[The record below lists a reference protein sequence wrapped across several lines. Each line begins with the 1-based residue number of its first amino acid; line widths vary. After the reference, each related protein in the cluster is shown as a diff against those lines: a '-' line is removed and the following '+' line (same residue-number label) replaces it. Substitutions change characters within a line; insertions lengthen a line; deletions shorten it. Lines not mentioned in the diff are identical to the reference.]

1 MNDDKILKLL
11 VLTVTTIM
19 ASPFVTIQSIYGQN
33 ATQMTSTN
41 EGEVFHDDFEL
52 EGDNQWYNVSG
63 KWSYTLEGLHGGQND
78 TSPPSLNN
86 VLISPAS
93 KGNEFNI
100 STSFRVND
108 VFRDGDTAHY
118 GSIVYSFVDPE
129 NYEHAGVNIHQDDI
143 YIVISKI
150 VNSSLYHEPTWLGI
164 KTDLVYEPGTL
175 FNLAVSG
182 QGTEREVILNGTK
195 YSIDTNGPPGVGFVG
210 LNYGMIK
217 DIDFYSF
224 QSNTSQGTQ
233 AIDTHEQP
241 NNEALTTNTS
251 KSLANTDGL
260 VTGPSKVTNTNTV
273 DTNNLI
279 FLDGKEIPS
288 GEYLHVYDSSP
299 YNINSGT
306 VTARIPCDSDG
317 ISSIV
322 LLIGNPINLNQVEM
336 KPVSQISETEDMCS
350 YESTLSSNETNPST
364 DVILQ
369 NNSPDDIIF
378 PPTSS
383 VLLNIGDIS
392 EIK

>member
-1 MNDDKILKLL
+1 MNDDKILILF
-11 VLTVTTIM
+11 VLIVTTIM
-19 ASPFVTIQSIYGQN
+19 ASPFVMIQSIYGQN
-33 ATQMTSTN
+33 VTQMSSIN
-41 EGEVFHDDFEL
+41 EGEVFLDDFEL

-86 VLISPAS
+86 VLISPALP
-93 KGNEFNI
+93 GNEFNI

-150 VNSSLYHEPTWLGI
+150 VNGSLYHEPTWLGV

-175 FNLAVSG
+175 FNLALSG

-195 YSIDTNGPPGVGFVG
+195 YPIETNGPPEIGFVG
-210 LNYGMIK
+210 INYGMIK

-224 QSNTSQGTQ
+224 ESNTSEGTE
-233 AIDTHEQP
+233 TVETPEQS
-241 NNEALTTNTS
+241 NNKALTTNS
-251 KSLANTDGL
+251 NKSMGKADGL
-260 VTGPSKVTNTNTV
+260 VIGPSKITNTNIV
-273 DTNNLI
+273 DTSNMI
-279 FLDGKEIPS
+279 FLEGKEIPS

-299 YNINSGT
+299 YNINSGS

-317 ISSIV
+317 LSSMV
-322 LLIGNPINLNQVEM
+322 LLIGTPINLNQVEM
-336 KPVSQISETEDMCS
+336 KPVSQISETDAMCS
-350 YESTLSSNETNPST
+350 YKSTISSNETNPST

-369 NNSPDDIIF
+369 NNSPDDIVF

-383 VLLNIGDIS
+383 VLLSIGDIS